1 MSVMTTAGTPAPA
14 PTGRPREVPSPL
26 PASETIPDGIDL
38 PPYSVWRRIP
48 EWESHGR
55 WLQDRPQM
63 EWPDTIYSTTKVPR
77 VLRLLLVVGL
87 ALGQATMAGDVAAH
101 LVAAGLVVVLWAWIE
116 WWQTWD
122 LTPLS
127 RRIIAFGVQYVLVG
141 LLIAVSPLSALIV
154 WSHYIICGTF
164 FTGPLLLAGL
174 VGSSAL
180 MTATQV
186 GGFDQYSH
194 NWSLTAGLLVLDI
207 AIGVVS
213 IGLANRR
220 EEAVMRRH
228 AATRALLTA
237 QQRNADLQEQLV
249 EQARDS
255 GVREERARLARE
267 LHDTVAQ
274 GLVAVVT
281 QLEAIDDDTLPA
293 TARRRVGNAKELARQ
308 GLTEARRAVDAL
320 RPPALE
326 GSDLPDALSLLVR
339 QWSQVNHIVA
349 DVRVSGTARA
359 TAADGDLMRVT
370 QEALANAA
378 RHARAGRVAVSLDY
392 LEGEVLLDIHDDGVG
407 FDPTKVPVPSATG
420 GHGLPGMA
428 DRIRLAGGTLTVESE
443 PGGGCV
449 ISAAVP
455 G

>member
-1 MSVMTTAGTPAPA
+1 MATTGNAAPA
-14 PTGRPREVPSPL
+14 ARRPREFPSPL
-26 PASETIPDGIDL
+26 PVPDAFPDGVDL

-48 EWESHGR
+48 EWEPRGR
-55 WLQDRPQM
+55 WLRDRPQM
-63 EWPDTIYSTTKVPR
+63 EWPDTIYSTTKLPW

-87 ALGQATMAGDVAAH
+87 ALGQATMAGGLVAH
-101 LVAAGLVVVLWAWIE
+101 LIAVGLVVALWGWIE
-116 WWQTWD
+116 WWQFWD

-127 RRIIAFGVQYVLVG
+127 LRILAIVVQCVLIG
-141 LLIAVSPLSALIV
+141 LLIWLSPLSALIV
-154 WSHYIICGTF
+154 WSHYVICGTF

-180 MTATQV
+180 MTAIQI
-186 GGFDQYSH
+186 GGFDEYPE
-194 NWSLTAGLLVLDI
+194 NWSLTAGLLVLDVV
-207 AIGVVS
+207 IGVVT

-249 EQARDS
+249 NQARDS

-281 QLEAIDDDTLPA
+281 QLEAIDDDTLPDS
-293 TARRRVGNAKELARQ
+293 ARRRVGNAKELARQ

-326 GSDLPDALSLLVR
+326 DSDLPHALSLLVR
-339 QWSQVNHIVA
+339 QWSQVNHVAA

-359 TAADGDLMRVT
+359 TAADGALMRVT

-378 RHARAGRVAVSLDY
+378 RHAGASRVAVSLDY
-392 LEGEVLLDIHDDGVG
+392 LDGEVLLDIHDDGVG
-407 FDPTKVPVPSATG
+407 FDPGSVPVPSVTG

-428 DRIRLAGGTLTVESE
+428 DRIRLAGGTLSVESE

-449 ISAAVP
+449 VSAGVP

>member
-1 MSVMTTAGTPAPA
+1 MAGHRVLDHQAA
-14 PTGRPREVPSPL
+14 L
-26 PASETIPDGIDL
+26 
-38 PPYSVWRRIP
+38 
-48 EWESHGR
+48 
-55 WLQDRPQM
+55 
-63 EWPDTIYSTTKVPR
+63 

-87 ALGQATMAGDVAAH
+87 VLGQATMAGGLAAH
-101 LVAAGLVVVLWAWIE
+101 LAAAALVVALWGWME

-122 LTPLS
+122 LTPLP
-127 RRIIAFGVQYVLVG
+127 RRILAITVQGALIG
-141 LLIAVSPLSALIV
+141 LLIAVSPLSALII
-154 WSHYIICGTF
+154 WMHYVICGTF

-180 MTATQV
+180 MTAVQV
-186 GGFDQYSH
+186 GGFDEYPH
-194 NWSLTAGLLVLDI
+194 NWSLTVGLLVLDI
-207 AIGVVS
+207 AIGVVT
-213 IGLANRR
+213 IGMANRR

-228 AATRALLTA
+228 AATRALLA
-237 QQRNADLQEQLV
+237 ERQRNAELQEQLV
-249 EQARDS
+249 DQARVS

-281 QLEAIDDDTLPA
+281 QLESIDDDTLP
-293 TARRRVGNAKELARQ
+293 TPARRRIDNAKDLARQ
-308 GLTEARRAVDAL
+308 GLTEARRAVNAL

-326 GSDLPDALSLLVR
+326 ATDLPDALSLLVQ
-339 QWSQVNHIVA
+339 QWSQVNHVTA
-349 DVRVSGTARA
+349 DVRVSGSPRP
-359 TAADGDLMRVT
+359 TAADGALMRIT

-378 RHARAGRVAVSLDY
+378 RHACASRVAVSLDY
-392 LEGEVLLDIHDDGVG
+392 SDGEVLLDIHDDGVG
-407 FDPTKVPVPSATG
+407 FDPSAVPVPSADG

-449 ISAAVP
+449 ISAGVP

>member
-1 MSVMTTAGTPAPA
+1 MSVMTTTGNAAPA
-14 PTGRPREVPSPL
+14 AGRSREIPSP
-26 PASETIPDGIDL
+26 PPVSDTFPDGIDL

-48 EWESHGR
+48 EWEPRGR

-63 EWPDTIYSTTKVPR
+63 EWPDTIYSTTKVPW

-87 ALGQATMAGDVAAH
+87 ALGQATMAGDLAAH
-101 LVAAGLVVVLWAWIE
+101 LIAAGLVLVLWGWIE
-116 WWQTWD
+116 WWQFWD
-122 LTPLS
+122 LTPVS
-127 RRIIAFGVQYVLVG
+127 RRILALGVQCVLIG
-141 LLIAVSPLSALIV
+141 LLIWLSPLSALII
-154 WSHYIICGTF
+154 WSHYVICGTF

-180 MTATQV
+180 MTAIQV
-186 GGFDQYSH
+186 GGFDQYAH
-194 NWSLTAGLLVLDI
+194 NWSLTAGLLVLDV
-207 AIGVVS
+207 AIGVVT

-228 AATRALLTA
+228 AATRALLTE
-237 QQRNADLQEQLV
+237 QRRNADLQEQLV
-249 EQARDS
+249 NQARES

-281 QLEAIDDDTLPA
+281 QLESIDDDGLPA

-326 GSDLPDALSLLVR
+326 DSDLPDVLSLLVR
-339 QWSQVNHIVA
+339 QWSRVNHVAA

-359 TAADGDLMRVT
+359 TAADGALMRVT

-378 RHARAGRVAVSLDY
+378 RHARASRVAVSVDY
-392 LEGEVLLDIHDDGVG
+392 LQGEVLLDIHDDGVG
-407 FDPTKVPVPSATG
+407 FDPRSIPEPSATG